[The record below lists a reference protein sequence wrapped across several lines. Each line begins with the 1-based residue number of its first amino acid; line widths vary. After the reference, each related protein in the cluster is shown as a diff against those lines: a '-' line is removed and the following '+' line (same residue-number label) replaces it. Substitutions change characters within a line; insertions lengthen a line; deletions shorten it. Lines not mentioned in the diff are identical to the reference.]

1 MSHAVQRGAALLAC
15 LALGGLALAGLPAL
29 ASKPGTRIGP
39 GADWLEGGVF
49 TYAVFE
55 TAVEHADL
63 ASCPAAFDPEVVFC
77 RMTLAGE
84 MAHVFVFAL
93 EGDQRLLAV
102 RSYPLDGDFLPF

>member
-1 MSHAVQRGAALLAC
+1 MSHAVRRGAVPLAC
-15 LALGGLALAGLPAL
+15 LALACLALAGPAAL

-63 ASCPAAFDPEVVFC
+63 PACPAAFDPEAVFC
-77 RMTLAGE
+77 RMTLAGD

-93 EGDQRLLAV
+93 DGDQRLLAV